1 MDARIDLRAAPS
13 LARRFA
19 RRGPDV
25 VFPAVM
31 LRAEPKQ
38 EKHRWQDRD
47 LGVVLAPKRPR
58 RRRDPAGRLIDCGT
72 AVGSGGEVAGLEYEL
87 MQTCGGVC

>member
-25 VFPAVM
+25 VFPAVI

-38 EKHRWQDRD
+38 EKHRWRDRD
-47 LGVVLAPKRPR
+47 LRVVLAPKRPR

-72 AVGSGGEVAGLEYEL
+72 AIGSGGEVAGLEYEL